1 MADDAAKVA
10 PHVYKVVFE
19 NERARVLEVRMK
31 PGESTSIHSHPD
43 YVVYLLSGG
52 KVRFTSPSGES
63 AEVELPAGASMWR
76 KAEAHATENI
86 GMTEVRA
93 LFFEPNEVVPKGSSR
108 RATLA

>member
-1 MADDAAKVA
+1 VEKTT
-10 PHVYKVVFE
+10 PPGSSLSG
-19 NERARVLEVRMK
+19 NQQL
-31 PGESTSIHSHPD
+31 GESTSIHSHPD

-93 LFFEPNEVVPKGSSR
+93 LFFEPK
-108 RATLA
+108 

>member
-1 MADDAAKVA
+1 MAEDAAKVA
-10 PHVYKVVFE
+10 PHVYRVVFE
-19 NERARVLEVRMK
+19 NERARVLDVRMK

-76 KAEAHATENI
+76 KAEEHATENI
-86 GMTEVRA
+86 GTTEVRA
-93 LFFEPNEVVPKGSSR
+93 LFFEPK
-108 RATLA
+108 

>member
-1 MADDAAKVA
+1 MTEDAARVA

-63 AEVELPAGASMWR
+63 AEVELPAGASQWR
-76 KAEAHATENI
+76 KAEEHATDNI
-86 GMTEVRA
+86 GTTEVHA
-93 LFFEPNEVVPKGSSR
+93 LFFEPK
-108 RATLA
+108 

>member
-1 MADDAAKVA
+1 MAEDAAKVA

-31 PGESTSIHSHPD
+31 AGESTAIHSHPD
-43 YVVYLLSGG
+43 YVVYLISGG

-76 KAEAHATENI
+76 KAEEHATDNI
-86 GMTEVRA
+86 GTTEVHA
-93 LFFEPNEVVPKGSSR
+93 LFFEPK
-108 RATLA
+108 

>member
-1 MADDAAKVA
+1 MAEDAAKVA

-19 NERARVLEVRMK
+19 NERARVLDVRMK
-31 PGESTSIHSHPD
+31 PGESTTIHSHPD

-76 KAEAHATENI
+76 KAEEHATENI
-86 GMTEVRA
+86 GTTEVHA
-93 LFFEPNEVVPKGSSR
+93 LFFEPK
-108 RATLA
+108 

>member
-1 MADDAAKVA
+1 MTEDATKVA

-63 AEVELPAGASMWR
+63 AEVELPAGASRWR
-76 KAEAHATENI
+76 RAEEHATDNI
-86 GMTEVRA
+86 GTTEVHA
-93 LFFEPNEVVPKGSSR
+93 LFFEPKWACASG
-108 RATLA
+108 L

>member
-1 MADDAAKVA
+1 MAEDAAKVA
-10 PHVYKVVFE
+10 PHVYRVVFE
-19 NERARVLEVRMK
+19 NERARVLDVRMK

-76 KAEAHATENI
+76 KAEEHATENI
-86 GMTEVRA
+86 GTTAVHA
-93 LFFEPNEVVPKGSSR
+93 LFFEPK
-108 RATLA
+108 